1 MTLTY
6 KARDRY
12 PIDPT
17 EPTMVCDITNLRY
30 NYSKWRRF
38 GTTSTKNPDFSC
50 LQPKHVTGIS
60 STPGNPHKPRLGLR
74 SPSSNARQLFC
85 GKKPELTKTKKEKI
99 FNRQWELMFNAGNF
113 PVFSFFGRNCGDK
126 NKNVSPAGN
135 RTPVSRVTGGDTHHY
150 TTEDCERK
158 AKCSNSEWVATLCQ
172 KKSWLCFW

>member
-1 MTLTY
+1 
-6 KARDRY
+6 
-12 PIDPT
+12 
-17 EPTMVCDITNLRY
+17 MVCDITNLRY

-113 PVFSFFGRNCGDK
+113 PVFSFLVVIVETKTKMSPRRGIEPR
-126 NKNVSPAGN
+126 SPAWQAGILTTILP
-135 RTPVSRVTGGDTHHY
+135 RTASEKPNVAIVNGCPR
-150 TTEDCERK
+150 CARRK
-158 AKCSNSEWVATLCQ
+158 AGCASGKNI
-172 KKSWLCFW
+172 